1 MNNIEKGKEL
11 VQKYKFG
18 DSISPI
24 VNDRMYDA
32 VLEMA
37 EWKDEQF
44 EKQKKE
50 FLNKACEWLTENIDI
65 SKRPSHIVMDF
76 RKYMEE

>member
-1 MNNIEKGKEL
+1 MNNVEKGKEL

-37 EWKDEQF
+37 YWKDQWF
-44 EKQKKE
+44 ES
-50 FLNKACEWLTENIDI
+50 LLTELMICAQQGYTQCASDEMVIKEMIKILKGN
-65 SKRPSHIVMDF
+65 
-76 RKYMEE
+76 EL